1 MALDANLRG
10 FLIVA
15 LDHNLI
21 VYVYDDNAY
30 GHLISHGAHASLIKY
45 SHEGIDYEVFL
56 PNEDFEIIE
65 DITIDIE
72 EEY

>member
-1 MALDANLRG
+1 MALDVNLRG

-15 LDHNLI
+15 LDHNVI
-21 VYVYDDNAY
+21 VYIYDDEEY
-30 GHLISHGAHASLIKY
+30 GSLISHGAHASLVRY
-45 SHEGIDYEVFL
+45 QHEGIQYEVFI
-56 PNEDFEIIE
+56 PNEDFDIIE